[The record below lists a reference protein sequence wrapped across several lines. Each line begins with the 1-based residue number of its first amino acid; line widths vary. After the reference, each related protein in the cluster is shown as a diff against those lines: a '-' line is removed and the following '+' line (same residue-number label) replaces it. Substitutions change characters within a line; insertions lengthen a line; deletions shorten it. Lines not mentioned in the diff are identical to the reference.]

1 MFSEFSEDIELKH
14 LKVIAFTHKHVD
26 LKDLGNLVIENE
38 ELDERLV
45 NLKHSFDIPE
55 IFYIGTCNRVEFV
68 FYGAH
73 ELKTD
78 FVADFLNKLNF
89 CVPEERMESFLN
101 QVNTYEGLDALR
113 HLYRMSCS
121 MESLVVGE
129 KEILSQVRK
138 AFERCKESGFTG
150 DFLRLMMDSLVK
162 TAKEVYTHT
171 QISRNPVSVV
181 SLAYRKLREFK
192 LPDNPRILIVGAGE
206 TNRNVSKY
214 LKKHKFS
221 NFTVFNRT
229 LANAEKLA
237 EELGGQALPLSELP
251 HYKGG
256 FDVLITCTGAA
267 EPIIDLELYQNL
279 VAGESDRK
287 VVVDLAVPTD
297 LHPAVLEQYPVNYI
311 EVGGLQA
318 IAERNLNERYAELV
332 HAEKIIEENIQ
343 AFMPILK
350 QRRVEVAMR
359 EVPQKVKEIKSF
371 ALNEVFAEEVKALDS
386 DSRAVLE
393 KVMSYMEKKYI
404 KVPMVM
410 AKDILV
416 QQSLNEIN

>member
-1 MFSEFSEDIELKH
+1 MKH

-26 LKDLGNLVIENE
+26 LKDLGNLVIEND

-73 ELKTD
+73 ELTRE
-78 FVADFLNKLNF
+78 FISAFLDKLNF
-89 CVPEERMESFLN
+89 CVPAERMENFLS
-101 QVNTYEGLDALR
+101 QVNTYDGLDALR

-129 KEILSQVRK
+129 KEILAQVRK
-138 AFERCKESGFTG
+138 AFERCKQSGFTG
-150 DFLRLMMDSLVK
+150 DFLRLLMDSLVK

-171 QISRNPVSVV
+171 HISRNPVSVV
-181 SLAYRKLREFK
+181 SLAYRKLKEFK
-192 LPDNPRILIVGAGE
+192 LPENPRILIVGAGE
-206 TNRNVSKY
+206 TNQNVSKY
-214 LKKHKFS
+214 LRKHKFS

-229 LANAEKLA
+229 LSRAEVLA
-237 EELGGQALPLSELP
+237 KDLGGQALPLSELANF
-251 HYKGG
+251 KGG

-267 EPIIDLELYQNL
+267 ETIIDEALYSSLLQ
-279 VAGESDRK
+279 GEKDRK

-297 LHPAVLEQYPVNYI
+297 LDAAVLEKYPINYV
-311 EVGGLQA
+311 EVSGLQA
-318 IAERNLNERYAELV
+318 IAERNLSERYAEVV
-332 HAEKIIEENIQ
+332 HAERIIEENIQ

-350 QRRVEVAMR
+350 QRRVELAMR

-371 ALNEVFAEEVKALDS
+371 ALNEVFAAEVNALDS

-416 QQSLNEIN
+416 QQSSNEFN

>member
-1 MFSEFSEDIELKH
+1 MKH

-45 NLKHSFDIPE
+45 HLKHSFDIPE

-68 FYGAH
+68 FYGPH
-73 ELKTD
+73 ELTSD
-78 FVADFLNKLNF
+78 FVSDFLNKLNF
-89 CVPEERMESFLN
+89 CVPEERMENFLN

-129 KEILSQVRK
+129 KEILAQVRK
-138 AFERCKESGFTG
+138 AFERCKNSGFTG

-192 LPDNPRILIVGAGE
+192 LPENPRILIVGAGE
-206 TNRNVSKY
+206 TNQNVSKY

-229 LANAEKLA
+229 LSKAEKLA
-237 EELGGQALPLSELP
+237 EDLGGQALPLSEISA
-251 HYKGG
+251 YKGG

-267 EPIIDLELYQNL
+267 EPIIDLELYQGL
-279 VAGESDRK
+279 VSGESDRK

-297 LHPAVLEQYPVNYI
+297 LHPEVLEQYPVNYV

-332 HAEKIIEENIQ
+332 YAEKIIEENIA

-359 EVPQKVKEIKSF
+359 EVPEKVKEIKSF
-371 ALNEVFAEEVKALDS
+371 ALNEVFAEEVKALDN

>member
-1 MFSEFSEDIELKH
+1 MEFSEDIALKH

-45 NLKHSFDIPE
+45 HLKHSFDIPE
-55 IFYIGTCNRVEFV
+55 IFYIGTCIRVEFV
-68 FYGAH
+68 FYGPH
-73 ELKTD
+73 ELTSD
-78 FVADFLNKLNF
+78 FVSDFLNKLNF
-89 CVPEERMESFLN
+89 CVPEERMENFLN

-129 KEILSQVRK
+129 KEILAQVRK
-138 AFERCKESGFTG
+138 AFERCKNSGFTG

-192 LPDNPRILIVGAGE
+192 LPENPRILIVGAGE
-206 TNRNVSKY
+206 TNQNVSKY

-229 LANAEKLA
+229 LSKAEKLA
-237 EELGGQALPLSELP
+237 EDLGGQALPLSEISA
-251 HYKGG
+251 YKGG

-267 EPIIDLELYQNL
+267 EPIIDLELYQGL
-279 VAGESDRK
+279 VSGESDRK

-297 LHPAVLEQYPVNYI
+297 LHPEVLEQYPVNYV

-332 HAEKIIEENIQ
+332 YAEKIIEENIA

-359 EVPQKVKEIKSF
+359 EVPEKVKEIKSF
-371 ALNEVFAEEVKALDS
+371 ALNEVFAEEVKALDN